1 MGASAWRRRD
11 DRRRDTFARIGV
23 MFLVVVLTAALVA
36 PAGARSAFEGAV
48 ALVPQT
54 PRGVGNCIPFAN
66 NTSFGFSGFIYRD
79 VPSFRLEPGTRF
91 AFDLGGLN
99 DRDVRRNISF
109 AVGSRNPSPG
119 NGGVRAL
126 GWTQVVSDTQLPL
139 NPRGNTIVGDYE
151 LEYTSEASFDFPGG
165 GLVVGFGRSLR
176 ASLQGL
182 PRQHSKRRRSREGR
196 VASRGRARGT
206 KSRGTL
212 LRSTAATFRS
222 RWRRWRDPGDPRSRR
237 DGRGVVR
244 RMEHAARDAGPFDGR
259 RHVSGRGLQ
268 DRRSDRRVLQ
278 HPAPSF
284 GFR

>member
-23 MFLVVVLTAALVA
+23 MYLAVVLTAALVA

-91 AFDLGGLN
+91 AFDLGGVN

-126 GWTQVVSDTQLPL
+126 GWTQVVSDAQLPL

-165 GLVVGFGRSLR
+165 GLVVGFG
-176 ASLQGL
+176 ASPPGAYADTGCEQVLVHTDSNDPSGYFY
-182 PRQHSKRRRSREGR
+182 
-196 VASRGRARGT
+196 ARFWG
-206 KSRGTL
+206 K
-212 LRSTAATFRS
+212 
-222 RWRRWRDPGDPRSRR
+222 
-237 DGRGVVR
+237 
-244 RMEHAARDAGPFDGR
+244 
-259 RHVSGRGLQ
+259 
-268 DRRSDRRVLQ
+268 SDRTLNVLDSGDWDMRWLGGLVIYSDSS
-278 HPAPSF
+278 PPVTTASVDPPPDAD
-284 GFR
+284 GWADPPVTVTL